1 MANDSE
7 YNYSDEYDDIDEGFL
22 ESTDDAYDLDFNER
36 KISRKLQRAKSKTSA
51 RHRLEDYF
59 EKKALR
65 DDDWDF
71 DYDYE

>member
-36 KISRKLQRAKSKTSA
+36 
-51 RHRLEDYF
+51 
-59 EKKALR
+59 
-65 DDDWDF
+65 
-71 DYDYE
+71 